1 VTAEWLGAV
10 LDTAVRAV
18 DVVPIGTGQTGA
30 TYRLTATYADDEAGL
45 PATFA
50 VKLSSQDETV
60 RATVDDALVDAYHD
74 ELLGYGV
81 TGYDRETCWRDYRI
95 GVLQAPLLTVLGCA
109 FASTTERG
117 DDMMMVMLA
126 RGCQAL
132 RELGSLDVVRA
143 L

>member
-1 VTAEWLGAV
+1 
-10 LDTAVRAV
+10 
-18 DVVPIGTGQTGA
+18 
-30 TYRLTATYADDEAGL
+30 
-45 PATFA
+45 
-50 VKLSSQDETV
+50 
-60 RATVDDALVDAYHD
+60 
-74 ELLGYGV
+74 
-81 TGYDRETCWRDYRI
+81 
-95 GVLQAPLLTVLGCA
+95 LQAPLLTVLGCA